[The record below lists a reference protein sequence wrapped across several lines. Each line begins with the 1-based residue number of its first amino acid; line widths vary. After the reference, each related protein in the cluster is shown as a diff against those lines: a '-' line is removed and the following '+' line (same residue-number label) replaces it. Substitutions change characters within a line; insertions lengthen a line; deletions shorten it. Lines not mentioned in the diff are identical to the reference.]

1 MKTAIAIITILA
13 VVGLLAMACSDRP
26 TPVDES
32 QPTPA
37 PTSTPIPPTPTSSV
51 VASDDFTDARIS
63 MREGGGMLGTVRV
76 HTVDSTLLSYKGNFL
91 TVANQEARTE
101 CSATT
106 ISPEDQKLLWRTLY
120 ESDVF
125 TLGDNNEM
133 LSVVADVSFYAI
145 IVEHDGQRNEFSY
158 APGFLADRLEGRYL
172 AIVEAVRDLANLR
185 LRAPSPEACADY
197 QEANQTP
204 EPTPTPVPPTSTP
217 VDASQAIP
225 VPTSTP
231 VPPTPKP
238 VEESQPISAPT
249 STPVPPRPTPMPNVH
264 RVEIGLG
271 ESVQLPDQGIGI
283 SFDEV
288 VEDSLCRGNVTCI
301 WAGKAVIRLTVTEA
315 DTSTEVLL
323 SLEPDS
329 PVSSPWIRVASH
341 QTESKALEIR
351 LISLEQ
357 YPGADDDKDGV
368 TPTAVLEVMVD
379 EG

>member
-1 MKTAIAIITILA
+1 MKTAIATIAIIAA
-13 VVGLLAMACSDRP
+13 VELLAMACAGKP
-26 TPVDES
+26 MPVDES
-32 QPTPA
+32 QPTP
-37 PTSTPIPPTPTSSV
+37 TSTPVPPTPTPSV
-51 VASDDFTDARIS
+51 VVSDDFTDARIS

-91 TVANQEARTE
+91 AVANQEGRTE

-133 LSVVADVSFYAI
+133 LSVVADVLFYAI
-145 IVEHDGQRNEFSY
+145 IVEHDGQRNEFSVY

-172 AIVEAVRDLANLR
+172 AIVEAIRDLANLR
-185 LRAPSPEACADY
+185 LRAPSPEACADC
-197 QEANQTP
+197 QVANQTP

-238 VEESQPISAPT
+238 VDESQPISAPT
-249 STPVPPRPTPMPNVH
+249 STPVPPTPTPMPNVH

-271 ESVQLPDQGIGI
+271 GSVQLPDQGIGI
-283 SFDEV
+283 SFDRV
-288 VEDSLCRGNVTCI
+288 VEDSRCPANVVCI
-301 WAGKAVIRLTVTEA
+301 WAGEVVIELTVTGA
-315 DTSTEVLL
+315 DTSVVVRL
-323 SLEPDS
+323 SLRPGS
-329 PVSSPWIRVASH
+329 PIKSPWVRVTNS
-341 QTESKALEIR
+341 QPGSEDISVR
-351 LISLEQ
+351 LISLEP
-357 YPGADDDKDGV
+357 YPGSDADKEGGV
-368 TPTAVLEVMVD
+368 LTAVLEVMVD
-379 EG
+379 RG

>member
-1 MKTAIAIITILA
+1 
-13 VVGLLAMACSDRP
+13 
-26 TPVDES
+26 
-32 QPTPA
+32 
-37 PTSTPIPPTPTSSV
+37 
-51 VASDDFTDARIS
+51 

-76 HTVDSTLLSYKGNFL
+76 HTVDSTLLSYKGNFRA
-91 TVANQEARTE
+91 VANQEARTE

-145 IVEHDGQRNEFSY
+145 IVEHYGQRNEFSVY

-172 AIVEAVRDLANLR
+172 AIVEAIRNLANLR

-217 VDASQAIP
+217 VDASQALP

-231 VPPTPKP
+231 VPPTPTP
-238 VEESQPISAPT
+238 VDESQPISAPT
-249 STPVPPRPTPMPNVH
+249 STPVPPTPTPMPNVH

-271 ESVQLPDQGIGI
+271 GSVQLPDQGIGI
-283 SFDEV
+283 SFDRV
-288 VEDSLCRGNVTCI
+288 VEDSRCPANVVCI
-301 WAGKAVIRLTVTEA
+301 WAGEVVIELTVTEA
-315 DTSTEVLL
+315 DTSVVVRL
-323 SLEPDS
+323 SLRPGS
-329 PVSSPWIRVASH
+329 PIKSPWVRATSSQPGSEDIS
-341 QTESKALEIR
+341 IR
-351 LISLEQ
+351 LISLWA
-357 YPGADDDKDGV
+357 YPGSDGNEGGGG
-368 TPTAVLEVMVD
+368 PTALLEVMVD
-379 EG
+379 RG